1 MPDPQD
7 PARAIPPAAAQF
19 GAAGR
24 AAKLLAPSDAP
35 GTLARLELERRLEAA
50 VRQRL
55 TVVVAGAGFGKSTL
69 AAHVAG
75 RVPSA
80 WYTLDA
86 TDRQLGTLV
95 AGVVDALRSSQVP
108 DLPAELTLP
117 VEGSVD
123 ATDETGIRERAGAA
137 AALVADAL
145 HDRLPGPVLLV
156 LDDLHVIDESP
167 AAWRFVEAIVRVA
180 PPELHLLITS
190 RTELPFGVER
200 LRGQGQVVDLGG
212 PALSFSPEEIRDIV
226 DAVLADEAD
235 QRIDRADVAARI
247 HAATGGWPAAVRLAL
262 EAYRGALPDRRAGV
276 LERLQHPDGPLFP
289 YLAEEVVSRASD
301 ATRDLIARAVHFDR
315 FSAPLLAAV
324 GCPEAERILGVL
336 SRRALFLG
344 THPDGEGW
352 FSLHG
357 LIREFALAR
366 LPLEPAEILGLHAA
380 AAAWFE
386 SQGLLEAALDA
397 HLQAADSDAL
407 ARFLDVHG
415 HPLVI
420 GGATRKVIQA
430 AGTLPAEARTASLE
444 RAIGEAHLARGE
456 WRDSYA
462 AFDRAAAV
470 GGQLDAA
477 TAWRMGLI
485 HGLRGAYADA
495 LAVYDA
501 AVVDGSQPV
510 DEAMLAA
517 WKASAHY
524 HRGDVAASREAAT
537 EALAKATATG
547 DARALAAAH
556 TARGMSHELDH
567 EPTLAAAEFAV
578 ALVDAERAG
587 DALQIV
593 RIRNASGA
601 LELEGGRF
609 ASALTILDGA
619 VRMAETVGFAAF
631 HARTLVN
638 RGRAKIGIG
647 RFEEALADFSAARDI
662 YERIASPSV
671 AYALTREGSL
681 HVLRGDT
688 FLARGAFERACKAAA
703 DAADHHA
710 LAPACMGLAGALAPD
725 DPDEARRLVAR
736 ALELGAEIDPVD
748 LHIGAARVALV
759 LGERAAAAEHAAVV
773 VDVSAARRDEPG
785 LAAGLEV
792 QALTVDD
799 PAEARR
805 LVESAHEIWQRSGA
819 PYGIARNRLIASGL
833 LAGAEGRAAA
843 EQAETLF
850 RSLGARGRAAEAAA
864 QVDALDRA
872 ARPPLVVE
880 SLGRFRV
887 LRDGDVVPATA
898 WQSKKARDLFKILVA
913 RRGRPTTRETFFD
926 LLWPDEDPEPLG
938 NRLSVALATVRS
950 VLDPERR
957 YAADHFVIADKSSL
971 SLDLD
976 HVDLD
981 IARFL
986 DRAAGASRAAR
997 AGDDAQARRDLEAAE
1012 GIYGGDFLEEDPYED
1027 WAVAAREEAQATYIG
1042 IARSLAAAAADAGD
1056 ADSATRYY
1064 LRILERD
1071 PYDEGA
1077 HLGLV
1082 DALRAAGRHGEARRR
1097 YAFYAA
1103 KMDEIAVEAAPFPL
1117 APTGSGASTGPG
1129 VRAAT
1134 TRA

>member
-7 PARAIPPAAAQF
+7 PARAPATSARF

-24 AAKLLAPSDAP
+24 AAKLLPPSDAP
-35 GTLARLELERRLEAA
+35 GTLDRQDLERRVAA
-50 VRQRL
+50 ATRQRL

-69 AAHVAG
+69 AAHVARQG
-75 RVPSA
+75 ASA

-95 AGVVDALRSSQVP
+95 AGVVDALRGQVP
-108 DLPAELTLP
+108 GLPAELTLP

-123 ATDETGIRERAGAA
+123 ATDEADVRDRAGAA

-156 LDDLHVIDESP
+156 LDDPHVIDDAP
-167 AAWRFVEAIVRVA
+167 AAWRFVEALIRVA
-180 PPELHLLITS
+180 PAELHMLITS
-190 RTELPFGVER
+190 RTELPFSVER
-200 LRGQGQVVDLGG
+200 LRGQGQVTDLGG
-212 PALSFSPEEIRDIV
+212 PGLSFSAEEIAEV
-226 DAVLADEAD
+226 VAVVLADDEDSLA
-235 QRIDRADVAARI
+235 DRAEVAQRI
-247 HAATGGWPAAVRLAL
+247 HAATAGWPAAMRLAL
-262 EAYRGALPDRRAGV
+262 EAYRGAVPERRAIV

-289 YLAEEVVSRASD
+289 YLAEEVVSRASPS
-301 ATRDLIARAVHFDR
+301 TRDLIARAVHFER
-315 FSAPLLAAV
+315 FSAGLLVAV
-324 GCPEAERILGVL
+324 GCHDAERILGVL
-336 SRRALFLG
+336 ARRALFLG

-366 LPLEPAEILGLHAA
+366 LALAPDEITGLHAA

-386 SQGLLEAALDA
+386 GQGLLEAALDA
-397 HLQAADSDAL
+397 HLLAADPERL

-420 GGATRKVIQA
+420 GGATRKVIA
-430 AGTLPAEARTASLE
+430 AVASLPAEARTANLE
-444 RAIGEAHLARGE
+444 RAVGEAHLVRGE
-456 WRDSYA
+456 WRDAYA
-462 AFDRAAAV
+462 AFDRAADV
-470 GGQLDAA
+470 GGRLDAA

-485 HGLRGAYADA
+485 HGLRGAYSDA

-501 AVVDGSQPV
+501 ATVDGSQPA

-517 WKASAHY
+517 WVASAHY
-524 HRGDVAASREAAT
+524 HRGDVAASREASVA
-537 EALAKATATG
+537 ALAKATAAG

-567 EPTLAAAEFAV
+567 EPTLAAAEFAA

-609 ASALTILDGA
+609 ANALTILDGA

-662 YERIASPSV
+662 YERIGSPSV

-688 FLARGAFERACKAAA
+688 FLARGAFERACAAAA

-710 LAPACMGLAGALAPD
+710 LAPACMGLAGAIALD

-748 LHIGAARVALV
+748 LHIGAARVALA
-759 LGERAAAAEHAAVV
+759 LGDLAMAAHHASTV
-773 VDVSAARRDEPG
+773 VDVAAARRDEPG

-792 QALTVDD
+792 QALTIED
-799 PAEARR
+799 PLEARR
-805 LVESAHEIWQRSGA
+805 LVDAAHEIWQRSGA
-819 PYGIARNRLIASGL
+819 PFGIARNRLILASILDGP
-833 LAGAEGRAAA
+833 EGRAAA
-843 EQAETLF
+843 AEAETLF

-864 QVDALDRA
+864 RVDALDRA
-872 ARPPLVVE
+872 ARPALVVE

-887 LRDGDVVPATA
+887 VRDGVVVPATA

-913 RRGRPTTRETFFD
+913 RRGRPTTRESFFD

-957 YAADHFVIADKSSL
+957 YPADHFVIADKSSL
-971 SLDLD
+971 ALDLD

-986 DRAAGASRAAR
+986 DRAASAAR
-997 AGDDAQARRDLEAAE
+997 ATRAGDARLAQRELEAAE

-1042 IARSLAAAAADAGD
+1042 IARTLAAAAAASGD

-1097 YAFYAA
+1097 YSFYAA

-1117 APTGSGASTGPG
+1117 ASTGG
-1129 VRAAT
+1129 GAAT
-1134 TRA
+1134 SPAVART